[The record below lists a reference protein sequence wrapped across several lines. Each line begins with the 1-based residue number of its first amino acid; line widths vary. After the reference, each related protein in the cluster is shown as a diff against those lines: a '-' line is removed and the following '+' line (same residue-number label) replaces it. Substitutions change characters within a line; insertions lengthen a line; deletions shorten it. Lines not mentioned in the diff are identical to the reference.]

1 MARSGFG
8 ERFPQRDTTATTLLA
23 ANVRRLRLAKKMTQ
37 DDLAAVLGVEQQ
49 MVSLIENARAN
60 PAILLVDAIASAL
73 GAGMADLFAPPTDP
87 PSTSGKRRGTGH

>member
-1 MARSGFG
+1 MGPTGFG
-8 ERFPQRDTTATTLLA
+8 KRFPQRDRTATTLLA

-49 MVSLIENARAN
+49 TVSLIENARAN

-73 GAGMADLFAPPTDP
+73 GAEMVDLFAPPTDP
-87 PSTSGKRRGTGH
+87 SPTGGKRRGSSH